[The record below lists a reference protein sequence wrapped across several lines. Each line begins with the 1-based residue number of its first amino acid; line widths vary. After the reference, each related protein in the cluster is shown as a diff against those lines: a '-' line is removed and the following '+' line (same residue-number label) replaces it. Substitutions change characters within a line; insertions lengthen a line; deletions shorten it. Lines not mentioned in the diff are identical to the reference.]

1 MDTNKLTA
9 LGAIRLFEGLPAP
22 QLKSLAEIAQLRG
35 CKAGET
41 LFEAGQP
48 GTHFFAVVTGK
59 VRVFR
64 ASLSGKEQ
72 ILSVFTAGESFAE
85 VPVFEGKT
93 YPASAQALEDS
104 VLLTI
109 PRRGFVELLRREP
122 ELALGV
128 MALLSSRLR
137 AFVGQIAGSS
147 PKALD
152 TIDVDEAIQD
162 YADMLGVSPRVLASP
177 QAVAQIRQARAQ
189 DAVTEQ
195 RVVMAERLS
204 KIGERASDI
213 HLGKDQNL
221 AQTLWARFT
230 PAQ

>member
-9 LGAIRLFEGLPAP
+9 LGGIRLFEGLPAP
-22 QLKSLAEIAQLRG
+22 QLKSLAEIAQLRA

-137 AFVGQIAGSS
+137 AFVGQIAQLSLKEV
-147 PKALD
+147 P
-152 TIDVDEAIQD
+152 
-162 YADMLGVSPRVLASP
+162 
-177 QAVAQIRQARAQ
+177 
-189 DAVTEQ
+189 
-195 RVVMAERLS
+195 ERLA
-204 KIGERASDI
+204 GYLLLLRAAQGRDELTLDLPKGQIASY
-213 HLGKDQNL
+213 LGTIPETLSRAIKKLTDQGLIEVAGSRVSVLDPEGL
-221 AQTLWARFT
+221 AALAEADR
-230 PAQ
+230 